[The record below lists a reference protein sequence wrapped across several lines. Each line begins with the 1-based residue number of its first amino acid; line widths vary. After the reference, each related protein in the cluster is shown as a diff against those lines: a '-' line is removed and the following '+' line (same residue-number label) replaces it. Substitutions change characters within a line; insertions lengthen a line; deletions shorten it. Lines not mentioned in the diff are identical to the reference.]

1 MVTLTVNGEKR
12 DFDVEGDMPL
22 LWVLRDEANLTG
34 TKFGCGAGL
43 CGACSVLVDGEIT
56 RSCITPVEGVLD
68 SDIRTIESLATPDKL
83 SAVQQAWAEIEVP
96 QCGYCQ
102 PGMIMAVTALLA
114 ETPSPS
120 DQDIDAAITN
130 ICRCGTYDRIRKGI
144 HRAAEIVAAS

>member
-1 MVTLTVNGEKR
+1 MVRLTVNGQKR
-12 DFDVEGDMPL
+12 DFDVEGEMPL
-22 LWVLRDEANLTG
+22 LWALRDVANLTG

-56 RSCITPVEGVLD
+56 RSCVTPVENVANAE
-68 SDIRTIESLATPDKL
+68 IRTIESLATADKL
-83 SAVQQAWAEIEVP
+83 SAVQQAWAEIDVP

-114 ETPSPS
+114 ETPKPS
-120 DQDIDAAITN
+120 DQEIDEAITN

>member
-1 MVTLTVNGEKR
+1 MVSLTVNGEKR
-12 DFDVEGDMPL
+12 EFDVEDDMPL
-22 LWVLRDEANLTG
+22 LWALRDVANLTG

-56 RSCITPVEGVLD
+56 RSCVTPVESVAGA
-68 SDIRTIESLATPDKL
+68 DIRTIEALATADKL

-114 ETPSPS
+114 ETPQPS

>member
-22 LWVLRDEANLTG
+22 LWALRDVANLTG

-68 SDIRTIESLATPDKL
+68 SDIHTIESLATANKL

-144 HRAAEIVAAS
+144 HRAAEIVSAS